1 MKSWQE
7 WLLFS
12 SVMILVF
19 MLGIGISSLL
29 ESRKEIAT
37 ITYTQKVKI
46 TGVEARSPLFSKSYP
61 REYQTWADTVTTHS
75 LSDFRRDFSVDILAQ
90 RPEMVVLWAGTPF
103 QKVIPLRADICM
115 H

>member
-1 MKSWQE
+1 MKSKMKSWQE

-37 ITYTQKVKI
+37 ITYT
-46 TGVEARSPLFSKSYP
+46 A
-61 REYQTWADTVTTHS
+61 
-75 LSDFRRDFSVDILAQ
+75 
-90 RPEMVVLWAGTPF
+90 
-103 QKVIPLRADICM
+103 
-115 H
+115 

>member
-1 MKSWQE
+1 MKSKMKSWQE

-37 ITYTQKVKI
+37 ITYTQKAI
-46 TGVEARSPLFSKSYP
+46 PANT
-61 REYQTWADTVTTHS
+61 
-75 LSDFRRDFSVDILAQ
+75 RRGQI
-90 RPEMVVLWAGTPF
+90 R
-103 QKVIPLRADICM
+103 
-115 H
+115 

>member
-1 MKSWQE
+1 MKSKMKSWQE

-61 REYQTWADTVTTHS
+61 ANT
-75 LSDFRRDFSVDILAQ
+75 RRGQI
-90 RPEMVVLWAGTPF
+90 R
-103 QKVIPLRADICM
+103 
-115 H
+115 